1 MKSKRSLAS
10 LLLHVF
16 ANMLCFSRSIGSTFT
31 CRVVIFQRRQTRQ
44 RRRDRGAMAPG
55 RGRDGGGE
63 VRARSEARG
72 REQMALREKQM
83 IKRDE

>member
-1 MKSKRSLAS
+1 M
-10 LLLHVF
+10 
-16 ANMLCFSRSIGSTFT
+16 
-31 CRVVIFQRRQTRQ
+31 
-44 RRRDRGAMAPG
+44 MAPG
-55 RGRDGGGE
+55 RGGDGGGE